1 MSAALRRLLA
11 AGARAALRSHTV
23 ERAGAMELQAA
34 ALDRPCASL
43 AGTKRFSTL
52 VNVVRL
58 PMACQP
64 VSLPPCFRR
73 LRVERAVSV
82 G

>member
-11 AGARAALRSHTV
+11 VGARAALRSHTV
-23 ERAGAMELQAA
+23 ERAGATELHAA
-34 ALDRPCASL
+34 ALDRLCASL

-58 PMACQP
+58 LLTCLPACLP
-64 VSLPPCFRR
+64 VVFPPR
-73 LRVERAVSV
+73 RVERAVSV

>member
-11 AGARAALRSHTV
+11 AGARAALRSHV
-23 ERAGAMELQAA
+23 ERVGATELPAA

-43 AGTKRFSTL
+43 AGSKRFSTL

-58 PMACQP
+58 SLT
-64 VSLPPCFRR
+64 SLPAGLGGACPRR
-73 LRVERAVSV
+73 REASECLVS
-82 G
+82 